1 MRFKAFKIAYCIIGI
16 ITITSCN
23 VYSILSFNNQ
33 STNSIYLKYV
43 QENGKV
49 MEQEIK
55 AKNELNM
62 MFDKKWTDKN
72 IRTVVG
78 NIKEIVLYTSTDTIF
93 QTHDK
98 DVIYKI
104 FKENRTQPFKDK
116 ISLKLTDL

>member
-1 MRFKAFKIAYCIIGI
+1 
-16 ITITSCN
+16 
-23 VYSILSFNNQ
+23 
-33 STNSIYLKYV
+33 
-43 QENGKV
+43 